1 MWVSPSPARGSQ
13 SSSSR
18 ICFLHAALF
27 SFAFF
32 WTTTISQSE
41 CSHRE
46 CQHHDIMKI
55 LGEMANFGMYIRH
68 ARILYILLCMHN
80 VLVD

>member
-1 MWVSPSPARGSQ
+1 MGKPQPNTWFTII
-13 SSSSR
+13 SSR

-32 WTTTISQSE
+32 WTKTISQSE
-41 CSHRE
+41 HSHRE

-55 LGEMANFGMYIRH
+55 LGEMASFGKYIRH
-68 ARILYILLCMHN
+68 ACILVCMHD
-80 VLVD
+80 VSWIEA